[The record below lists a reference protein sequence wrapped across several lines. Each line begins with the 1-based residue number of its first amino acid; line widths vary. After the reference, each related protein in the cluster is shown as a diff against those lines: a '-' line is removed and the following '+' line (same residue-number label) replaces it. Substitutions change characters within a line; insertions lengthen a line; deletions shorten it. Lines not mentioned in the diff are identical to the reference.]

1 MTISNE
7 LSSEIATA
15 LLAAKQRTPSEL
27 EELKEILLTIHS
39 TLQRLTDEN
48 GAAMLESSRHVKTA
62 KKVAAGSEHDRAHT

>member
-15 LLAAKQRTPSEL
+15 LLAAKNKTPREL

-48 GAAMLESSRHVKTA
+48 GAARHQSLPQTKNVK
-62 KKVAAGSEHDRAHT
+62 KFAAGS

>member
-15 LLAAKQRTPSEL
+15 LLAAKNKTPREL

-39 TLQRLTDEN
+39 TLQRLTAEN
-48 GAAMLESSRHVKTA
+48 GAARPQSAPQIKNVK
-62 KKVAAGSEHDRAHT
+62 KFAAGS